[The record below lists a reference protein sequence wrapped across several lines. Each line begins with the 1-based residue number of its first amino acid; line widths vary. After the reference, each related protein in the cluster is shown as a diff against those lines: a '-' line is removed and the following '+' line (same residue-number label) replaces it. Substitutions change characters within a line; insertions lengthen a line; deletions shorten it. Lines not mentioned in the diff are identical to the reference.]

1 MSDRSN
7 LFRIPTLLAASL
19 ACCWGLGCSQSHFGN
34 SDWLT
39 PPWVRSEWEAEAQ
52 IADSLFSRKAE
63 MTQAVASVSGAAVES
78 QQQVASQLSEV
89 ILRDPI
95 LLLRLHALKLIS
107 TLDCPKTTETL
118 NIATSDP
125 SSDIRIAAVKA
136 LQQFPNS
143 ESVYQLQEI
152 VANDSDDDVRLAA
165 TRALGNI
172 PGQNS
177 VRALGLALN
186 DRNPALQITATESLM
201 RVTGQSS
208 VGRNVVA
215 WQDYVKQVAPT
226 IESPSLPVSS
236 PTSIPGNAPTTLVA
250 DDPSGGEFR
259 R

>member
-1 MSDRSN
+1 MSDHSN
-7 LFRIPTLLAASL
+7 HFRIPALLAISFAF
-19 ACCWGLGCSQSHFGN
+19 CGGLGCTQSQFAN

-52 IADSLFSRKAE
+52 VADSLFSRKAE
-63 MTQAVASVSGAAVES
+63 MTQAVAAVSGSAVES
-78 QQQVASQLSEV
+78 QQQVANQLSEV

-107 TLDCPKTTETL
+107 TLDCPKTSETL

-165 TRALGNI
+165 ARALGNI
-172 PGQNS
+172 PGQSS
-177 VRALGLALN
+177 VRALGVALN
-186 DRNPALQITATESLM
+186 DRNPALQITATEALM
-201 RVTGQSS
+201 RVTGQPSI
-208 VGRNVVA
+208 GRNVVA
-215 WQDYVKQVAPT
+215 WQDYVQQVAPA
-226 IESPSLPVSS
+226 IESSTIPVPS
-236 PTSIPGNAPTTLVA
+236 PTSPLGGGSDTRVA
-250 DDPSGGEFR
+250 DDPSGGAFR

>member
-1 MSDRSN
+1 MSDHIKP
-7 LFRIPTLLAASL
+7 FQIPTLLAVSF
-19 ACCWGLGCSQSHFGN
+19 ACCWGLGCTQSQYGKN
-34 SDWLT
+34 DWLT
-39 PPWVRSEWEAEAQ
+39 PPWVRSQWEAEAE

-63 MTQAVASVSGAAVES
+63 MTKAVASVSGAAVES
-78 QQQVASQLSEV
+78 QQQVANQLSEI

-107 TLDCPKTTETL
+107 MLDCPKTSETL

-143 ESVYQLQEI
+143 ESVYQLQEVI
-152 VANDSDDDVRLAA
+152 ANDSDDDVRLAA
-165 TRALGNI
+165 TRVLGNM

-177 VRALGLALN
+177 VRALGVALN

-201 RVTGQSS
+201 RVTGQPSI
-208 VGRNVVA
+208 GRNVVA
-215 WQDYVKQVAPT
+215 WQDYVKQVAPA
-226 IESPSLPVSS
+226 IESPTLPVSS
-236 PTSIPGNAPTTLVA
+236 PTSVPGNSPSTMVA